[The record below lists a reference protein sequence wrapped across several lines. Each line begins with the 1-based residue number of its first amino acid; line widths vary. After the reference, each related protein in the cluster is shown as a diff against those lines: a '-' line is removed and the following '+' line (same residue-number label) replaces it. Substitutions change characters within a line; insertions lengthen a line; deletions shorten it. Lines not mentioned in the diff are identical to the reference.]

1 MSNTTVKKFYD
12 EEVKRLEEKQKT
24 ADEIKHSN
32 ERLAALNDS
41 YRKRYSKYVQILMVL
56 VLAFSIYLAV
66 FLLQRAFPVI
76 PIIVVD
82 VVIIVLIF
90 LVAFYL
96 FNSAWELY
104 SRSLLNYDELDLPA
118 FDSSGVD
125 VSNLAKKGQVFVDVN
140 TNANVCVGQECCP
153 ATYTYDSVNNKC
165 SQTAS
170 FTTIEE
176 LNKTIP
182 FDSPLLQRKPNA
194 ENVQPIQIN
203 GSFSIF

>member
-1 MSNTTVKKFYD
+1 MSKTVNDFYND
-12 EEVKRLEEKQKT
+12 EVGRLADKQKN

-125 VSNLAKKGQVFVDVN
+125 VSKLAKKGQVFVDVN
-140 TNANVCVGQECCP
+140 AKANVCVGQECCP
-153 ATYTYDSVNNKC
+153 KTYDSTKNAC
-165 SQTAS
+165 PETAS

-194 ENVQPIQIN
+194 ENVQPIQLN